1 MYKFTQMKD
10 IEQNIKMQGRS
21 KTWLMTQLG
30 ISRRT
35 FYMRLKDDNW
45 KPNELRKLQ
54 ELKLVG

>member
-1 MYKFTQMKD
+1 MYNIEQMKD
-10 IEQNIKMQGRS
+10 IEVNIKTQGRS
-21 KTWLMTQLG
+21 KTWLMNQLG

-45 KPNELRKLQ
+45 KPNELKKLH